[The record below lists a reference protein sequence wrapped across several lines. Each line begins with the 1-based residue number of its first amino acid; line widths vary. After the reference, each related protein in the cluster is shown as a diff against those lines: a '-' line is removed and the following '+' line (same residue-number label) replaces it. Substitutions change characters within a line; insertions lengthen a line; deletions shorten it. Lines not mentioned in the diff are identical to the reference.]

1 MAGKAGTQA
10 ATGTTSSG
18 RLRGIFGLGWNW
30 TSAAKLLLVVILLVW
45 PVVYRGLTD
54 ANYAFSVMTQAGL
67 YAILTLSVG
76 LVLGQAGQ
84 LSFGHVAFYGIGA
97 YTCGL
102 LVSKLGVPTFVAW
115 IAGAAA
121 AGLVAA
127 VVGRPVL
134 KLKYFYLAL
143 ATMSLG
149 QIFLAVVFEWKWG
162 GASNGF
168 GPVAALNI
176 FGFHFDT
183 QMRQYYMV
191 WVVAILILLFLARLL
206 KYRVGRALRA
216 LAVSEIASSALGVRN
231 ANWKLLAFVFNA
243 VFCGLAGGLFAFV
256 YGAVSPQ
263 NFTFAA
269 SVLPIV
275 MMLVGG
281 DRWIWGG
288 IIGSIIMTWV
298 FNGFSTSMLQYN
310 GTVYSVIMILLLL
323 FLPAGILGLRP
334 AMARRLWAK
343 MKGDTLQETAVSAAV
358 ACAAATEADKD
369 VAHCEPD
376 MALPTPES
384 MAGRSVAA
392 AVAMPTAPA
401 EATRVQETGFLR
413 DELARRRAETKSE
426 GPLLRIEN
434 VSVHFG
440 GLKAVS
446 AVSFTVAEGSITAL
460 IGPNGAGKTTLFNAV
475 SRLQRMAGGR
485 IWLGDTEVTKLDAA
499 SAARLG
505 MARTFQNLRIFV
517 NMSVLDNVLVGCH
530 RHEKSGFWAGGL
542 GFASQRREEKR
553 SRVRALDALALVGL
567 QKQANLPASSLP
579 YGQQRLVEIARAL
592 ASEPRLLLL
601 DEPAAGTNQSEREDL
616 VKRIATIR
624 EAGVTVLIVEHDM
637 DLVMDISDK
646 VNVLDYGKLIASGTP
661 EAVQKDQGVITAY
674 LGAERGERDL
684 CASRDLV
691 DGEDCP
697 VPEQMLVVEDLVTA
711 YGSIEAL
718 HGISLTVPK
727 GMVVTVLGAHGAGK
741 STLLHTISG
750 IVRSGRGHIVF
761 QGEDVTRVAP
771 EKIVA
776 KGLCQV
782 PEGRQLFPTL
792 SVEDNLVVG
801 ATGRRDRRSLADDIA
816 YVYELFPIL
825 GERRRQE
832 AGTLSGGEQQM
843 LAIGRAL
850 TGKPSLLLLD
860 EPSMGLAPLAVER
873 IFEALSKLNEQG
885 LTMLMVE
892 QNAEMALS
900 LAHLAVVL
908 QTGTVVLSGT
918 ATKLRQDD
926 RVRASYLGN

>member
-1 MAGKAGTQA
+1 MAGDAKPQVA
-10 ATGTTSSG
+10 ANSGPTGW
-18 RLRGIFGLGWNW
+18 LRGIFGGGWGW
-30 TSAAKLLLVVILLVW
+30 ASGGKIAIIFMLLVW
-45 PVVYRGLTD
+45 PLIYKGLTD
-54 ANYAFSVMTQAGL
+54 SNYALNIMTQAGL

-84 LSFGHVAFYGIGA
+84 LSFGHSAFYGIGA
-97 YTCGL
+97 YVCGQ
-102 LVSKLGVPTFVAW
+102 LVAEFGVPTFVAW
-115 IAGAAA
+115 MAGAAA
-121 AGLVAA
+121 AGVVALLI
-127 VVGRPVL
+127 GRPVL

-149 QIFLAVVFEWKWG
+149 QIFLAIVFEWKQV

-168 GPVAALNI
+168 GGVHPLNI
-176 FGFHFDT
+176 FGFEFDT
-183 QMRQYYMV
+183 QLRKYYMV
-191 WVVAILILLFLARLL
+191 WVVCILILFFLARLL
-206 KYRVGRALRA
+206 KFRVGRALRGV
-216 LAVSEIASSALGVRN
+216 AVSEIASSTLGVRN
-231 ANWKLLAFVFNA
+231 ADWKLRAFIFNA
-243 VFCGLAGGLFAFV
+243 VFCGLAGGLFVFV

-263 NFTFAA
+263 KFSFSA

-288 IIGSIIMTWV
+288 IIGSVLMTWV
-298 FNGFSTSMLQYN
+298 INGFSGSMLQYN

-334 AMARRLWAK
+334 KMARRLWAQI
-343 MKGDTLQETAVSAAV
+343 KGETLQETPISAAV
-358 ACAAATEADKD
+358 ACADAAEADRD
-369 VAHCEPD
+369 VARCEPQ

-384 MAGRSVAA
+384 LSGRTAGEAAAPSA
-392 AVAMPTAPA
+392 AVAPAVVSA
-401 EATRVQETGFLR
+401 EAGLLR
-413 DELARRRAETKSE
+413 EDLARRKAETKAE

-446 AVSFTVAEGSITAL
+446 EVSFEVEEGSITAL

-475 SRLQRMAGGR
+475 SRLQRTAGGK
-485 IWLGDTEVTKLDAA
+485 IWFGDQDLTKLDAA
-499 SAARLG
+499 STARLG

-530 RHEKSGFWAGGL
+530 RHEKSGFWSGGL
-542 GFASQRREEKR
+542 GLPSQRREEKR
-553 SRVRALDALALVGL
+553 SRARAMDALALVGL
-567 QKQANLPASSLP
+567 QEQADLPAASLP

-616 VKRIATIR
+616 IERIATIR
-624 EAGVTVLIVEHDM
+624 EAGVTVLLVEHDM
-637 DLVMDISDK
+637 DLVMDISDE
-646 VNVLDYGKLIASGTP
+646 VNVLDYGKLISSGTP
-661 EAVQKDQGVITAY
+661 DTIQRDQKVITAY

-684 CASRDLV
+684 CATRDLV
-691 DGEDCP
+691 DGESCP
-697 VPEQMLVVEDLVTA
+697 VPEDLLVIEDLVTA

-718 HGISLTVPK
+718 HGVSLTVPK
-727 GMVVTVLGAHGAGK
+727 GMVVTVLGANGAGK

-750 IVRSGRGHIVF
+750 IVRSSSGR
-761 QGEDVTRVAP
+761 VTYRGMDITRLAP
-771 EKIVA
+771 EKIVS

-792 SVEDNLVVG
+792 TVEENLVVG
-801 ATGRRDRRSLADDIA
+801 ATGRRDRSGLADDIA

-873 IFEALSKLNEQG
+873 IFEALAKLNEQG

-908 QTGTVVLSGT
+908 TTGNVVLSGT

-926 RVRASYLGN
+926 RVRASYLGD